1 MIKKLK
7 NLRITDK
14 VIKIDHANPRP
25 DIISEAALIIKSG
38 GVISFPTRYLY
49 GLGADAFNADA
60 VDRVFKIKQR
70 PYNKPLLVLVD
81 KLKDLPRLVRNVPS
95 VATHIME
102 RFWPGEVTIVF
113 EAKDSLPENLTGGT
127 DRIGVRMPEHP
138 VALALTNSVKGPI
151 TATSANITGQGGCS
165 RVQDLDPLIADKLD
179 LILDAGPLKGG
190 IGSTVIDVTVDPL
203 KFLREGAVSSKV
215 ILAALDRP

>member
-7 NLRITDK
+7 NLRNTDK
-14 VIKIDHANPRP
+14 VVKIDHANPRP
-25 DIISEAALIIKSG
+25 DLISEAALIIKNG

-70 PYNKPLLVLVD
+70 PYNKPLLVLVG
-81 KLKDLPRLVRNVPS
+81 KLKDLTRLVRNVPS
-95 VATHIME
+95 VASHIME

-113 EAKDSLPENLTGGT
+113 EAKDSLPENLTAGT

-179 LILDAGPLKGG
+179 LILDAGALKGG
-190 IGSTVIDVTVDPL
+190 IGSTVIDVTVDPP
-203 KFLREGAVSSKV
+203 KILREGAVSSKV

>member
-1 MIKKLK
+1 LSKKLK
-7 NLRITDK
+7 NLSNSDK
-14 VIKIDHANPRP
+14 IKKIDHVNPRP
-25 DIISEAALIIKSG
+25 DLISEAASIIKNG

-49 GLGADAFNADA
+49 GLGADAFNTDA

-70 PYNKPLLVLVD
+70 PSNKPLLVLVD
-81 KLKDLPRLVRNVPS
+81 KLKDLTRLVRNVPS
-95 VATHIME
+95 LATRIIE

-113 EAKDSLPENLTGGT
+113 EAKDSLPGNLTAGK

-151 TATSANITGQGGCS
+151 TATSANITGHVGCS
-165 RVQDLDPLIADKLD
+165 RVQDLDPLIVNQLD

-190 IGSTVIDVTVDPL
+190 IGSTVIDVTVDPP
-203 KFLREGAVSSKV
+203 KILREGAVSVEV
-215 ILAALDRP
+215 ILAALDRL

>member
-7 NLRITDK
+7 NLRNTDK

-25 DIISEAALIIKSG
+25 DLISEAALIIKSG

-60 VDRVFKIKQR
+60 VDRIFKIKQR

-81 KLKDLPRLVRNVPS
+81 KSKDLTRLVRNVPS

-113 EAKDSLPENLTGGT
+113 EAKDSLPENLIAGT

-151 TATSANITGQGGCS
+151 TATSANITGQDGCS

-190 IGSTVIDVTVDPL
+190 IGSTVIDVTVDPP
-203 KFLREGAVSSKV
+203 KILREGAVSSTV

>member
-7 NLRITDK
+7 NLKNTDK

-25 DIISEAALIIKSG
+25 DLISEAALVIKNG

-60 VDRVFKIKQR
+60 VDRIFKIKQR

-81 KLKDLPRLVRNVPS
+81 KQKDLTRLVRNVPS
-95 VATHIME
+95 LAIHIME

-127 DRIGVRMPEHP
+127 GRIGVRMPEHP